1 MNESNAS
8 IVGVRRLPRP
18 TPARRDPPE
27 TEKTVAKTIAQSEM
41 QPLIMRRVENT
52 WKERWKIRFSNT
64 VRVSKG
70 VLPLCLP
77 SIRASRE
84 AAEARFAHHGRSTL

>member
-41 QPLIMRRVENT
+41 QPLIMRRMVENT
-52 WKERWKIRFSNT
+52 WKKRWKIRFSNT
-64 VRVSKG
+64 VSK
-70 VLPLCLP
+70 
-77 SIRASRE
+77 
-84 AAEARFAHHGRSTL
+84 

>member
-41 QPLIMRRVENT
+41 QPLIMRRIVENT
-52 WKERWKIRFSNT
+52 WKKKMANKI
-64 VRVSKG
+64 
-70 VLPLCLP
+70 
-77 SIRASRE
+77 
-84 AAEARFAHHGRSTL
+84 